1 MLSRTLLSP
10 TLALQA
16 SVRRSQTCCPLLW
29 PSSLAPAPPLVFP
42 SWGVQCWWS
51 PLQADPKSTQEQ
63 SRSEPREAP
72 CCARVTSLPPSLGWK
87 WEAVSRAGSSQNTG
101 CAVGP
106 EGSKQENAIEEAH
119 VSVVC
124 VSAKVQS
131 RRRLQRTTEKFQR
144 CYLPPQNKISPE
156 GKKKKKLFTSWG
168 QPAQWLEH
176 TNAGVSRWPGYICH
190 LRRSTKLL
198 NALLW
203 PQTLAPLSSPDE
215 CDAAGGARSCV
226 AIRAGR

>member
-156 GKKKKKLFTSWG
+156 GKKKKKAVYKLGPASSVAGAHQCGG
-168 QPAQWLEH
+168 QPLAWL
-176 TNAGVSRWPGYICH
+176 H
-190 LRRSTKLL
+190 LPPQKKHKTPQCL
-198 NALLW
+198 ALASDLC
-203 PQTLAPLSSPDE
+203 TT
-215 CDAAGGARSCV
+215 
-226 AIRAGR
+226 

>member
-156 GKKKKKLFTSWG
+156 GKKKKSCL
-168 QPAQWLEH
+168 Q
-176 TNAGVSRWPGYICH
+176 AGASQLSGW
-190 LRRSTKLL
+190 ST
-198 NALLW
+198 
-203 PQTLAPLSSPDE
+203 PMRGS
-215 CDAAGGARSCV
+215 AAGLATSATSEEAQNSSMPCSGLRPLHHLAALMSAMLLAVRGPVSL
-226 AIRAGR
+226 